1 MKHKIT
7 FVFTVAIV
15 AALTFAA
22 CSSTESTSLGRDKV
36 NGGELMSRSDSQDY
50 ITSLLD
56 NNTYID
62 LDPNVPAS
70 LGDFSRMD
78 SIGAKYRVVLYR
90 IYSATKIQDGLFK
103 VDATPSQLNISPRI
117 FEKYRKMLEE
127 RGNADLV
134 KFRAEGND
142 EAIRQVMRQFTP
154 EAIES
159 VIRPTN

>member
-15 AALTFAA
+15 AALTLAA

-103 VDATPSQLNISPRI
+103 IDATPSQLSMSPRI

-127 RGNADLV
+127 SGNADLV
-134 KFRAEGND
+134 KYRAEGND
-142 EAIRQVMRQFTP
+142 EAIRQIMRQFTP